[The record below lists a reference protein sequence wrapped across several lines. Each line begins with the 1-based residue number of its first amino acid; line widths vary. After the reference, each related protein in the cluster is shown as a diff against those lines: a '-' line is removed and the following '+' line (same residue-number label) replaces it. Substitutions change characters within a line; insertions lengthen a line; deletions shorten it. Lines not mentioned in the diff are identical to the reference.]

1 MLTAP
6 TSLPVALALPLK
18 QNIGEVTAGAGQV
31 DFYAVAR
38 ARGIGVLRERCGEDI
53 SARTI
58 AALIDTV
65 LDILQQVVR
74 AELN

>member
-1 MLTAP
+1 MHGGDQIAKLFE
-6 TSLPVALALPLK
+6 LWQVC
-18 QNIGEVTAGAGQV
+18 AGQV

-38 ARGIGVLRERCGEDI
+38 AGDIRLLRERYSEDI

-65 LDILQQVVR
+65 LEILQQAVR